1 MSTDIDQKISQKL
14 TEMVYQ
20 SGMGGQISVVVN
32 AMIMAY
38 LMQAVAPASLVL
50 GWLAFAV
57 IQALLRM
64 GLLRLYASNSYP
76 DVADITWQR
85 WYFLGVCLSGVA
97 WGAAVILF
105 MPGARIEQQFF
116 IAFVIAGMVAGGAS
130 VLAPLLKSYYCYA
143 LLQLVPL
150 IIMLCTGDTTTHQIS
165 GVMAILF
172 GLLVMKGAKT
182 YHSTLCEAL
191 RLGFEKSDLAQN
203 LDEARVR
210 AESASQVKGA
220 FLANMSHELRTPL
233 NGVMGLTEL
242 LLQDTPTPK
251 QRDYL
256 QLIRTSSKNLLLL
269 VNDVLDFSKLE
280 AGRLDF
286 ETIVFDLR
294 DAVTAC
300 LRILPTRENQQS
312 VRLQFYLAPNTPV
325 NLLGDPARLS
335 QVLLNL
341 LSNALKFT
349 SNGFVRLEISVI
361 QQMPEKIRLRFCVSD
376 SGIGIPSDKLNLIF
390 DPFTQADSS
399 TTRRYGGTGLGLA
412 ISCELVE
419 RMGGRIYVCSELNA
433 GSTFAF
439 CADFGL
445 AEAAVNSVLVS
456 PENQYI
462 GYRVLLAMGDSSEAD
477 YYQILLTSLGVEV
490 LRAFTLEQTHQNLQE
505 LDNISLVLVDQRL
518 VDKETIAVLSSN
530 YAAAA
535 IVLFAEQW
543 NLADAEFCQQAG
555 LCDYLQ
561 TPLSLRD
568 VDALLAAV
576 ASKTEDDLP
585 VNPLITPATETEF
598 LPLEEAK
605 MRILLVEDTVINQ
618 TVAKAF
624 LSKLGY
630 EILIANNGAEA
641 LELLAQQTVNLILMD
656 IHMPVMDGFQA
667 TSALRA
673 REKAESLKRTPIIA
687 LTADALEGSR
697 EQMLAAGMD
706 EYVSKPVNFKELE
719 TVILRFLT

>member
-1 MSTDIDQKISQKL
+1 MSIEIDQKVSQKL

-20 SGMGGQISVVVN
+20 SGMGGQIAVVVN
-32 AMIMAY
+32 ATIMAY
-38 LMQAVAPASLVL
+38 LMQAVAPLSLVL
-50 GWLAFAV
+50 GWLAFAI

-64 GLLRLYASNSYP
+64 GLLHLYASKSYP
-76 DVADITWQR
+76 NVSDAMWRR
-85 WYFLGVCLSGVA
+85 WYFLGVCLSGMA
-97 WGAAVILF
+97 WGLAVVLF

-130 VLAPLLKSYYCYA
+130 VLAPLLNSYYCYA

-150 IIMLCTGDTTTHQIS
+150 IILLWTGGTTTHRIS

-172 GLLVMKGAKT
+172 GILVMKGAKT

-203 LDEARVR
+203 LDEARIR

-220 FLANMSHELRTPL
+220 FLANMSHELRTPI

-242 LLQDTPTPK
+242 LLQDSVTPT

-294 DAVTAC
+294 EAVTAC
-300 LRILPTRENQQS
+300 LRILPARDNQSS
-312 VRLQFYLAPNTPV
+312 VRVQFYLAPNTPV

-349 SNGFVRLEISVI
+349 SNGFVRLDISVVL
-361 QQMPEKIRLRFCVSD
+361 QMPEKIRLRFCVSD
-376 SGIGIPSDKLNLIF
+376 SGIGIAADKLNLIF

-439 CADFGL
+439 TADFGL
-445 AEAAVNSVLVS
+445 AEAPVTSELLS
-456 PENQYI
+456 PERQYA

-477 YYQILLTSLGVEV
+477 YYQILLASLGVEV
-490 LRAFTLEQTHQNLQE
+490 LRAYSLDQTRQHLQNL
-505 LDNISLVLVDQRL
+505 DNVSLVLVDQRL
-518 VDKETIAVLSSN
+518 ADKETIAVLSRHN
-530 YAAAA
+530 AAA
-535 IVLFAEQW
+535 IVLLVEQW
-543 NLADAEFCQQAG
+543 SLADAEFCKQAG
-555 LCDYLQ
+555 LCEYLQ

-568 VDALLAAV
+568 VDALLAGLV
-576 ASKTEDDLP
+576 SKPMVELP
-585 VNPLITPATETEF
+585 VSHPLVSSTVSQCGTPESV
-598 LPLEEAK
+598 K
-605 MRILLVEDTVINQ
+605 QRILLVEDTEINQ

-630 EILIANNGAEA
+630 EILIANNGADA
-641 LELLAQQTVNLILMD
+641 MELLTQQAVDLILMD

-667 TSALRA
+667 TRILRN
-673 REKAESLKRTPIIA
+673 REKAEGLVRTPIIA
-687 LTADALEGSR
+687 LTADALEGRR

-706 EYVSKPVNFKELE
+706 EYISKPVNFKELE
-719 TVILRFLT
+719 SVILRFLA